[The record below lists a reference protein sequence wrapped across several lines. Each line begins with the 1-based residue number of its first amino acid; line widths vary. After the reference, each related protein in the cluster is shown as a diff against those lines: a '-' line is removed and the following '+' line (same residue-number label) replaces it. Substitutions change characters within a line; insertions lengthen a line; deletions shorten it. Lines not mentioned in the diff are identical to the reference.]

1 MSTTRELALKAST
14 RQQAAYKQLN
24 AANDPARTTFDA
36 VMAALDRQHLGR
48 VVADGGCVEQT
59 CTPEEIDM
67 AMHQRKLDD
76 PNREAE
82 ARRAHIAEVNTP
94 PYFMGGA

>member
-1 MSTTRELALKAST
+1 MSTAREMALRAST
-14 RQQAAYKQLN
+14 RQQAEFKVRN
-24 AANDPARTTFDA
+24 AANEPSHTSFDD

-48 VVADGGCVEQT
+48 IVANGGHVEQT

-67 AMHQRKLDD
+67 AMHQRKLAD

-82 ARRAHIAEVNTP
+82 AFRTHVAEVNLRSLI
-94 PYFMGGA
+94 GGT